1 MLILS
6 RRPGESLTIGDDV
19 VVTVV
24 GVSGNQIRLGITAP
38 REVRVLR
45 EEVYK
50 AMLEENKPLPMGLI
64 PIGGLEMLLDNCGDG
79 NTESPATNHPAPS
92 AERILYL

>member
-6 RRPGESLTIGDDV
+6 RRPGESLKIGDEITI
-19 VVTVV
+19 TVI

-45 EEVYK
+45 EEIYRALQDENRAAANAVESQEK
-50 AMLEENKPLPMGLI
+50 LEEMYKQFRGKTQ
-64 PIGGLEMLLDNCGDG
+64 E
-79 NTESPATNHPAPS
+79 ESS
-92 AERILYL
+92 G

>member
-24 GVSGNQIRLGITAP
+24 SVSGNQIRLGITAP

-50 AMLEENKPLPMGLI
+50 TMREVNQAEANAPHSKGRLEDTK
-64 PIGGLEMLLDNCGDG
+64 
-79 NTESPATNHPAPS
+79 TE
-92 AERILYL
+92 

>member
-24 GVSGNQIRLGITAP
+24 GVSGNQVRLGITAP

-50 AMLEENKPLPMGLI
+50 AMRGENQAAANGLG
-64 PIGGLEMLLDNCGDG
+64 PNGRLGDAARQLRG
-79 NTESPATNHPAPS
+79 RKQRES
-92 AERILYL
+92 RD

>member
-45 EEVYK
+45 EEIYK
-50 AMLEENKPLPMGLI
+50 AMREENQAAPANALESNRKPEDAVGQMQGRKQKRPR
-64 PIGGLEMLLDNCGDG
+64 N
-79 NTESPATNHPAPS
+79 
-92 AERILYL
+92 

>member
-6 RRPGESLTIGDDV
+6 RREGESLTIGDDV

-24 GVSGNQIRLGITAP
+24 AINGNQIRLGIAAP

-45 EEVYK
+45 EEIYR
-50 AMLEENKPLPMGLI
+50 AMQEENRAAASASQARERLEEAFRQVQDKKR
-64 PIGGLEMLLDNCGDG
+64 EDARD
-79 NTESPATNHPAPS
+79 
-92 AERILYL
+92 

>member
-6 RRPGESLTIGDDV
+6 RRAGESITIGDDI

-24 GVSGNQIRLGITAP
+24 SVGGHHIRLGISAP

-45 EEVYK
+45 DEIVQAIK
-50 AMLEENKPLPMGLI
+50 DENHAAANAADDP
-64 PIGGLEMLLDNCGDG
+64 GG
-79 NTESPATNHPAPS
+79 
-92 AERILYL
+92 

>member
-45 EEVYK
+45 EEIYK
-50 AMLEENKPLPMGLI
+50 ALRQENQAAAATALDSNSKPEEAVNQTQGLNKKR
-64 PIGGLEMLLDNCGDG
+64 
-79 NTESPATNHPAPS
+79 T
-92 AERILYL
+92 RY

>member
-6 RRPGESLTIGDDV
+6 RRPGESVTIGDDI

-24 GVSGNQIRLGITAP
+24 AASGNQIRLGISAP

-45 EEVYK
+45 EEIYK
-50 AMLEENKPLPMGLI
+50 SLQEENRAAASAADSGRR
-64 PIGGLEMLLDNCGDG
+64 LENVVKQLRYKTTDDAG
-79 NTESPATNHPAPS
+79 N
-92 AERILYL
+92 

>member
-50 AMLEENKPLPMGLI
+50 AMREENQAAANRIDSNRRL
-64 PIGGLEMLLDNCGDG
+64 GDAVRQLRG
-79 NTESPATNHPAPS
+79 RKQRKS
-92 AERILYL
+92 RD

>member
-6 RRPGESLTIGDDV
+6 RRAGESINIGDDI

-24 GVSGNQIRLGITAP
+24 SVGGNHIRLGISAP

-45 EEVYK
+45 DEIVQAIKDENHAAANVADDPRRLADVVKQLRDK
-50 AMLEENKPLPMGLI
+50 A
-64 PIGGLEMLLDNCGDG
+64 
-79 NTESPATNHPAPS
+79 S
-92 AERILYL
+92 ERSGS

>member
-19 VVTVV
+19 VVTVI
-24 GVSGNQIRLGITAP
+24 GVSGNQIRLGVTAP

-45 EEVYK
+45 EELYK
-50 AMLEENKPLPMGLI
+50 AMREENQA
-64 PIGGLEMLLDNCGDG
+64 
-79 NTESPATNHPAPS
+79 ATNALDSDRKLEDAVKQSRRREKS
-92 AERILYL
+92 AE

>member
-19 VVTVV
+19 VVTVI

-45 EEVYK
+45 AEIHQGIR
-50 AMLEENKPLPMGLI
+50 EENQAAANA
-64 PIGGLEMLLDNCGDG
+64 LDSNSKLDDAV
-79 NTESPATNHPAPS
+79 TQLRRREKEKSS
-92 AERILYL
+92 D

>member
-6 RRPGESLTIGDDV
+6 RRVGESLTIGDDI

-24 GVSGNQIRLGITAP
+24 AVGGNQIRLGISAP

-45 EEVYK
+45 EEIVQAIK
-50 AMLEENKPLPMGLI
+50 DENHAAA
-64 PIGGLEMLLDNCGDG
+64 N
-79 NTESPATNHPAPS
+79 A
-92 AERILYL
+92 AEDTRRLADVVKQLRDKTADRSCR

>member
-50 AMLEENKPLPMGLI
+50 AMREEAADGIDCNSRS
-64 PIGGLEMLLDNCGDG
+64 GDAVRQLRG
-79 NTESPATNHPAPS
+79 RKQRQS
-92 AERILYL
+92 RD